1 MPFYNTAAF
10 DSDSDE
16 MPIRLLGW
24 SLLPLSD
31 GLVNIAGTRPA
42 SPTAGGLPA
51 AGYKCINYIY
61 IYGFVY
67 MRSN

>member
-10 DSDSDE
+10 DSYE
-16 MPIRLLGW
+16 IPIEFLGW
-24 SLLPLSD
+24 KITPPVGWL
-31 GLVNIAGTRPA
+31 GFFGGTRPE
-42 SPTAGGLPA
+42 SPTAGLPA